1 MPKREYYDFRVI
13 GGKDEV
19 RSFLRLMTFLNSC
32 ALSGHSAEV
41 KVSIDGDGSGGSLKI
56 VDIEDE
62 SQMPLLPERSDM
74 NTFMDDCE
82 KHGIEIGRASCR
94 ERV

>member
-19 RSFLRLMTFLNSC
+19 RSFLRLLAFLNSC
-32 ALSGHSAEV
+32 ALSGHGGEV
-41 KVSIDGDGSGGSLKI
+41 NVNIDGDGSGGNLKI
-56 VDIEDE
+56 IDPEDE
-62 SQMPLLPERSDM
+62 SKMPLLPERSDM

-82 KHGIEIGRASCR
+82 KHGIGIG
-94 ERV
+94 E